1 MSCPKCGL
9 QTLPD
14 QKFCRSCGAS
24 LQMTTQRLV
33 KPATISDPE
42 LRPAIGFADGKQRA
56 QALALWGFIIMFIG
70 AAIGVIGKKLV
81 HDDIVTVVGILVSL
95 AGMFITVY
103 PYLAPSRRRHDSG
116 PPSPPEVLAQS
127 PSTKYLSPEGNI
139 EYVSS
144 VTERTTDLLEAPVPR
159 TPRPKADEDPQA

>member
-9 QTLPD
+9 PTLAD

-42 LRPAIGFADGKQRA
+42 LKPATGAAPGKQRA
-56 QALALWGFIIMFIG
+56 QALVLWGFIIMFIG
-70 AAIGVIGKKLV
+70 VAIGVIGKKLV
-81 HDDIVTVVGILVSL
+81 HDDIVTVVGILLAL
-95 AGMFITVY
+95 AGMFMTAY
-103 PYLAPSRRRHDSG
+103 PYLAPSRRRPNSG
-116 PPSPPEVLAQS
+116 LASPPEALAQS
-127 PSTKYLSPEGNI
+127 HSTKYLSPESNT

-144 VTERTTDLLEAPVPR
+144 VTERTTDLLEIPAA
-159 TPRPKADEDPQA
+159 TTSRPKEDEELQA